1 MDISSLLNS
10 ILKDPSILSELG
22 NKVDADPDKV
32 QKAASLGIPTIIEA
46 INRNAQQDEKKEA
59 LSKALDD
66 HKDDDVTDLS
76 GFLKGLDPNDNEKML
91 KHILGPD
98 EMKVENSIAKT
109 SGLGIG
115 QVSGIMGM
123 LAPILMGILGNK
135 KKTENVGVEDLPGL
149 TGSLGSVLGG
159 SGSGGVMGMASKILD
174 QDGDGDIMEDLGGI
188 FGGLFGKK

>member
-1 MDISSLLNS
+1 MDISSLFNS

-46 INRNAQQDEKKEA
+46 INRNAKQEDKKEA

-66 HKDDDVTDLS
+66 HKDDDVNDLS
-76 GFLKGLDPNDNEKML
+76 SFLKGIDPNDSEKML

-98 EMKVENSIAKT
+98 ELKVENSIAKT
-109 SGLGIG
+109 AGLGIG

-135 KKTENVGVEDLPGL
+135 KKTENVGVEDLSSL
-149 TGSLGSVLGG
+149 TGSLGNILGG
-159 SGSGGVMGMASKILD
+159 GGAGGIMGMASKILD
-174 QDGDGDIMEDLGGI
+174 QDGDGEIMDDLGGLL
-188 FGGLFGKK
+188 GGLFGKK